1 VLHHEDIKEKA
12 EEEEEEEEE
21 EEMNRNGIKM
31 NRRKQPTKSE
41 R

>member
-12 EEEEEEEEE
+12 EEEEEEEE